1 MESSQ
6 EKRKFVR
13 LSALVD
19 VIYNKRTATEQELS
33 LTKNISQGGICL
45 IAYDEIK
52 EQDILDLKLYL
63 PEDNTPLRATGRV
76 VWVKEFTIGS
86 INEGRR
92 FDVGIEFIDIKEED
106 ANRVNK
112 YVFSHIK

>member
-1 MESSQ
+1 MENAQ

-19 VIYNKRTATEQELS
+19 VIYNKRAVTDKELS
-33 LTKNISQGGICL
+33 ITRNISQGGICL
-45 IAYDEIK
+45 IAYDRLN
-52 EQDILDLKLYL
+52 EQDVLDLKLYL
-63 PEDNTPLRATGRV
+63 PEDNTPIQAIGKV
-76 VWVKEFTIGS
+76 VWVKEFIIGS
-86 INEGRR
+86 IEEGKRY
-92 FDVGIEFIDIKEED
+92 DVGIEFMDIREED